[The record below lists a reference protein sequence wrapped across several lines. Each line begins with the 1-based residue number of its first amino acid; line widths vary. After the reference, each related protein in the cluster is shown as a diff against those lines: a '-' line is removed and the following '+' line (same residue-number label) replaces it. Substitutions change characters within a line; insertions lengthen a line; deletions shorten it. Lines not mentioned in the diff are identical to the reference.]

1 MGSID
6 NRIISD
12 AKSKIIICTMRH
24 VLGFKKRKAGCVRL
38 VVDFLLP
45 SHAICGNEAVPAG
58 TQMPCSI

>member
-12 AKSKIIICTMRH
+12 ARSKIIICTMRH
-24 VLGFKKRKAGCVRL
+24 VLGFKKRKVAGVRL

-45 SHAICGNEAVPAG
+45 SHAICGDEAAPAG
-58 TQMPCSI
+58 TQMPCSM